1 MICHILT
8 MGIPEPLQSIL
19 ENVAREEKLLLLSLP
34 GTETAEWLLVH
45 GKPGVVIADLE
56 LFTQSAPGL
65 LWEIRRQSPCVIVL
79 GHVGTSYSRRVEEET
94 DLFLSYR
101 TPPPILRELMAEPL
115 SFGRTAGE

>member
-45 GKPGVVIADLE
+45 GKPGVVIVDLE
-56 LFTQSAPGL
+56 LFTQSAPDFLGK
-65 LWEIRRQSPCVIVL
+65 IRRQSPCIIVL

-101 TPPPILRELMAEPL
+101 TPPPILWEIMAAAL
-115 SFGRTAGE
+115 SLGRAIGK

>member
-1 MICHILT
+1 MPPILMIAI
-8 MGIPEPLQSIL
+8 
-19 ENVAREEKLLLLSLP
+19 
-34 GTETAEWLLVH
+34 
-45 GKPGVVIADLE
+45 E

-101 TPPPILRELMAEPL
+101 TPPLILRELMAEPL